1 MEHTDAVQMLFRLVY
16 QLANQS
22 AFFSRE
28 EALPKYL
35 NNYLVS
41 ILH

>member
-1 MEHTDAVQMLFRLVY
+1 MEHTDAVQVLFILVY

-28 EALPKYL
+28 EALPEYL
-35 NNYLVS
+35 NNYL
-41 ILH
+41 ILI

>member
-1 MEHTDAVQMLFRLVY
+1 MEHTDAVQMLFIFILVY

-28 EALPKYL
+28 KALPEYL
-35 NNYLVS
+35 NNYLVL
-41 ILH
+41 I